1 MQKFVRNLLTE
12 WRKLDLPFSNE
23 TIIIAVSGGADSTS
37 TAFAFHQLK
46 QRNKINNEFVIA
58 HFNHKLRGQESDD
71 DAKFVKNLAG
81 DLQFKYVEGTADL
94 QPQKNEN
101 LEQWARNKRYEFL
114 FQTAEKEN
122 SKIILTAHTLNDQ
135 AETLLLNII
144 RGSGLSGLAGMKPVR
159 RLKQKKDILLVRP
172 LLNWAKRK
180 DVEKFIK
187 KNYLTHKNDSMNED
201 VNFQR
206 VKIRKELLPTLE
218 DYNPNIISSLANLAK
233 LTSLEL
239 ALSNELFQ
247 KKIFENKL
255 FDEPY
260 LLVKNLTGYNKPMLY
275 KVLRIWLE
283 SQRSDLKKLN
293 LKNIEAIESL
303 IFSRKSGKVVEL
315 PGFGKVSK
323 EGGKLFFEY
332 TKVD

>member
-12 WRKLDLPFSNE
+12 WRKLGLPFSDE

-37 TAFAFHQLK
+37 ITFALHELK
-46 QRNKINNEFVIA
+46 QRNKIKNDFVIA
-58 HFNHKLRGQESDD
+58 HFNHKLRGRESDD
-71 DAKFVKNLAG
+71 DAEFVKNLANN
-81 DLQFKYVEGTADL
+81 LQFKYVEGEADL
-94 QPQKNEN
+94 QPKKNEN

-114 FQTAEKEN
+114 LHTAEKEN

-159 RLKQKKDILLVRP
+159 RLKQKNYILLVRP
-172 LLNWAKRK
+172 LLNWAKRA
-180 DVEKFIK
+180 DVEHFIK
-187 KNYLTHKNDSMNED
+187 KNHLNYKNDSMNED
-201 VNFQR
+201 INFQR
-206 VKIRKELLPTLE
+206 VKIRRELLPILE
-218 DYNPNIISSLANLAK
+218 NYNPNIVSNLANLAR

-239 ALSNELFQ
+239 TLTNELLSD
-247 KKIFENKL
+247 KLLENKL
-255 FDEPY
+255 FDEPF
-260 LLVKNLTGYNKPMLY
+260 LSVKNLKTYSKSMLY
-275 KVLRIWLE
+275 KILRVWLE
-283 SQRSDLKKLN
+283 SQRGDLKKLN

-323 EGGKLFFEY
+323 ESGKLHFEY